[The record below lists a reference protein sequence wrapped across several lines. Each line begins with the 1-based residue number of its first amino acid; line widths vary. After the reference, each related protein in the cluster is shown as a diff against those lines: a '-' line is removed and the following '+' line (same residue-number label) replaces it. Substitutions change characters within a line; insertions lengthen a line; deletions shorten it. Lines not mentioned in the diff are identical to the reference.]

1 MERKH
6 NIIPSLIF
14 IVPYRHRRQHRAFF
28 TNYIEIIM
36 KDYPRDSW
44 DYYFSHQVDDRPFN
58 RGAMKN
64 IGFLA
69 IKDKY
74 PNHYKNITFVF
85 NDVDTLPYDKDVF
98 HYETQQGIIKHFY
111 GYDHALGGVFSIKGA
126 DFERL
131 NGFPNYWAWGQED
144 NCIQHRAMKLNIPV
158 DRRNFFKI
166 GDNNVL
172 QLFDGLVRTIMKGD
186 ITRTRADNG
195 TEGLQTIRNLNYVF
209 ADHDIAV
216 KHFEVPRDWRDE
228 EYHPMNIVKGRQPKK
243 MGLMGNMYKS

>member
-1 MERKH
+1 MEREQ
-6 NIIPSLIF
+6 NIIPSIIF
-14 IVPYRHRRQHRAFF
+14 IVPYRHRRQHRKFF

-36 KDYPRDSW
+36 EDYPRESW

-74 PNHYKNITFVF
+74 PNHYRNITFVF
-85 NDVDTLPYDKDVF
+85 NDVDTLPYDKGVF
-98 HYETQQGIIKHFY
+98 DYEARPGVIKHFY
-111 GYDHALGGVFSIKGA
+111 GYDYALGGVFSIKGA

-144 NCIQHRAMKLNIPV
+144 NCIQHRAMKLNMPV

-166 GDNNVL
+166 GDHNVL
-172 QLFDGLVRTIMKGD
+172 QLFDGLGRTIMKGD
-186 ITRTRADNG
+186 IARTRVDNG
-195 TEGLQTIRNLNYVF
+195 TEGLKTIRNLNFEFV
-209 ADHDIAV
+209 DHDIVV
-216 KHFEVPRDWRDE
+216 KHFEVPRNWSDE
-228 EYHPMNIVKGRQPKK
+228 DYQSINIIKGRQQRK